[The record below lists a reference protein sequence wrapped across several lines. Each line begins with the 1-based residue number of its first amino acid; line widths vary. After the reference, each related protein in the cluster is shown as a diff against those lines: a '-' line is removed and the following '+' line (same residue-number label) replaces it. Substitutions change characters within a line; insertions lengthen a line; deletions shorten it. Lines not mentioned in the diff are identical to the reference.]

1 MKTVYRTSF
10 YTKMIATLGI
20 LFALFLV
27 GAFIYYCFAPQYAD
41 DRRSMVTLAGVI
53 TLVFIFMAIIC
64 ILELKDTVVLTN
76 KKIII
81 HLHRQSFP
89 YSLKAIDD
97 EVLWKDIRDA
107 YFVDVDR
114 NSTELNLIL
123 KSGEVKVFGVGH
135 MDGRLR
141 EAIEDRFTPKVH
153 IEEKEEEEEQEEDTN
168 YVPGSPGTLEWFMK
182 RAYRRLLVSAFAG
195 IVGTA
200 LIALGKW
207 PVLGFI
213 LVLNGLILG
222 AIFLWGYHSF
232 NASHINPALTKKG
245 KLFVI
250 LGVLLL
256 VCILLAAVYF
266 TVQFRLSL

>member
-1 MKTVYRTSF
+1 
-10 YTKMIATLGI
+10 MIATLGI
-20 LFALFLV
+20 LFALVLV
-27 GAFIYYCFAPQYAD
+27 GAFIYTCFAPQYAD
-41 DRRSMVTLAGVI
+41 DRRSMVTVAGVI
-53 TLVFIFMAIIC
+53 TLVFIFLAIIC
-64 ILELKDTVVLTN
+64 ILELKDNVVLTN
-76 KKIII
+76 DKIII

-97 EVLWKDIRDA
+97 EVLWKDIRDV

-141 EAIEDRFTPKVH
+141 EAVEDHVTPKVH
-153 IEEKEEEEEQEEDTN
+153 IEEKEEEEEQDEQDEDTN
-168 YVPGSPGTLEWFMK
+168 YVPGTPGTLEWFMK

-213 LVLNGLILG
+213 LVLVQMWFKKAQKRPFLAFL
-222 AIFLWGYHSF
+222 IFLV
-232 NASHINPALTKKG
+232 T
-245 KLFVI
+245 
-250 LGVLLL
+250 
-256 VCILLAAVYF
+256 
-266 TVQFRLSL
+266 

>member
-1 MKTVYRTSF
+1 
-10 YTKMIATLGI
+10 MIATLGI
-20 LFALFLV
+20 LFALVLV
-27 GAFIYYCFAPQYAD
+27 GAFIYTCFAPQYAD
-41 DRRSMVTLAGVI
+41 DRRSMVTVAGVI
-53 TLVFIFMAIIC
+53 TLVFIFLAIIC
-64 ILELKDTVVLTN
+64 ILELKDNVVLTN
-76 KKIII
+76 DKIII

-97 EVLWKDIRDA
+97 EVLWKDIRDV

-114 NSTELNLIL
+114 NSAELNLIL

-141 EAIEDRFTPKVH
+141 EAIEDRVTPKVH

-182 RAYRRLLVSAFAG
+182 RVYRRLLVSAFAG

-213 LVLNGLILG
+213 LVFYGLLFGFMFLYLYHLYNTMHIDPALSMKGRIFTILG
-222 AIFLWGYHSF
+222 G
-232 NASHINPALTKKG
+232 
-245 KLFVI
+245 
-250 LGVLLL
+250 LLL
-256 VCILLAAVYF
+256 VCILVTALIFVVEWYSAG
-266 TVQFRLSL
+266 